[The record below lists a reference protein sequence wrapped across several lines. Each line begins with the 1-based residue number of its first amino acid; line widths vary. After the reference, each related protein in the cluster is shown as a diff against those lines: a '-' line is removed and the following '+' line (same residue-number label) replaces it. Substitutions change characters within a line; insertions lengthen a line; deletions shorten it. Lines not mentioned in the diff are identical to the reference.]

1 MKKYCLK
8 QDKTAASKKR
18 RTSRAALAIL
28 LSLSM
33 VMSISGCGGKKENV
47 PDLLDPISTNAA
59 YRPVMKGDI
68 GNKIVKTGNVVPEDY
83 CYYFKTSSEL
93 EKLNVAIGQY
103 VHKGDVLAE
112 ASAEA
117 GEGEVTEL
125 ENNLAEQRKNHEL
138 NQKIFQQNQ
147 KIYDYQI

>member
-47 PDLLDPISTNAA
+47 PDLLDPI
-59 YRPVMKGDI
+59 
-68 GNKIVKTGNVVPEDY
+68 
-83 CYYFKTSSEL
+83 
-93 EKLNVAIGQY
+93 
-103 VHKGDVLAE
+103 
-112 ASAEA
+112 
-117 GEGEVTEL
+117 
-125 ENNLAEQRKNHEL
+125 
-138 NQKIFQQNQ
+138 
-147 KIYDYQI
+147 